1 MATSATVMTPLRA
14 GPGFAE
20 TVNAS
25 VPLPVPD
32 WGDGVIQLTL
42 LAAVHAHPPGA
53 ESATVPVPP
62 AAGKLLAFATA
73 AN

>member
-1 MATSATVMTPLRA
+1 
-14 GPGFAE
+14 
-20 TVNAS
+20 VNAS